1 MNQFKLYLELGFQ
14 HISDIN
20 GIDHMLFIA
29 ALCLKYNWKQWKTL
43 LWLVTAFTVGHS
55 LTLALSVWEVV
66 NIPVK
71 YIEFLIPVTILATAL
86 TNLLFVKEK
95 KQKRWSL
102 IYFFTLF
109 FGLIHGLGFSN
120 YLKSLLG
127 KETSILM
134 PLGAFNIGLEVGQL
148 FIVLA
153 LLLFS
158 SIALGIL
165 KIQKTSYIT
174 WISGGI
180 SFLAI
185 EMIVQRFP
193 W

>member
-55 LTLALSVWEVV
+55 LTLALSVWNVV
-66 NIPVK
+66 DIPVK

-86 TNLLFVKEK
+86 TNVLAVKEK
-95 KQKRWSL
+95 KQNRWSL

-127 KETSILM
+127 KETSILL
-134 PLGAFNIGLEVGQL
+134 PLGAFNIGLEIGQL

-153 LLLFS
+153 LLIIS
-158 SIALGIL
+158 SITLGIFR
-165 KIQKTSYIT
+165 IQKQSYFT

-185 EMIVQRFP
+185 EMIIQRFP